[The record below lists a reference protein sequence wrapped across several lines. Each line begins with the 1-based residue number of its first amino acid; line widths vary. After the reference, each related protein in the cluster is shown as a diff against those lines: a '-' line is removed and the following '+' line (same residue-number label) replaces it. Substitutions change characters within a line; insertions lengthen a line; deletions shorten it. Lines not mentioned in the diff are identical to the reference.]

1 MITLIIVDC
10 QNDFISG
17 SLSVKGAKKALDGIK
32 SYIQKERKQ
41 IEKIIFTVDW
51 HPYDHCS
58 FKKNGGEWPLHCVQY
73 TPGACIEPKLLK
85 FVQSQN
91 IPYEVSQK
99 GDDKYREQYGAFEEI
114 EFVQDTDLISHYY
127 FDSIVTVDAGTNF
140 VVCGIAGDYCVK
152 ETMKNLIGHWK
163 KFNISV
169 LMDGTASIDGGTALN
184 DFINSHDNIKAI

>member
-17 SLSVKGAKKALDGIK
+17 SLSVKGAKKALDEIK
-32 SYIQKERKQ
+32 NYIQKERKQ

-127 FDSIVTVDAGTNF
+127 FDSIVTADAGTNF

-152 ETMKNLIGHWK
+152 ATIQNMINEGI
-163 KFNISV
+163 IPSV
-169 LMDGTASIDGGTALN
+169 LTKGIVSIDGGKIINEFIKENNLN
-184 DFINSHDNIKAI
+184 EVQ